1 MYGYVRVT
9 TSEQDL
15 SIQIETLTQY
25 GCEMIRAEK
34 LSDTRTNNRHELT
47 TLLDFVREGDELIV
61 TRVDR

>member
-1 MYGYVRVT
+1 MYGYAPVT

-15 SIQIETLTQY
+15 SIQIESLTQY

-47 TLLDFVREGDELIV
+47 PLLDFVREGDELIV